1 MEQPMQHVQLNLSGD
16 VGVKHSRLRRG
27 RIRADHDFTVL
38 KCEDIGSARNAA
50 EFFMQRG
57 HSPIADNQ
65 DMDPVERRDL
75 GFWTLGLP
83 YKFASNSN
91 EALQLG
97 CRKQN
102 ATLNILDGY

>member
-1 MEQPMQHVQLNLSGD
+1 LNLSGD
-16 VGVKHSRLRRG
+16 VGVKHSGLRRG

-38 KCEDIGSARNAA
+38 KCEDIGSVRNAA

-102 ATLNILDGY
+102 ATLNISDGY